1 MPEAVG
7 HTAAAILSEARS
19 LLLGGW
25 SRGAQARDRAGN
37 VVSAW
42 SEEARSWSL
51 LGGLLA
57 SWYRQQGQSLDLD
70 FVAHGFD
77 ARALGDAT
85 QAIGDVTGTA
95 SIDGWNDD
103 PARTLDEVIATVD
116 SALELLASPS
126 TSS

>member
-1 MPEAVG
+1 M
-7 HTAAAILSEARS
+7 
-19 LLLGGW
+19 
-25 SRGAQARDRAGN
+25 GN

-42 SEEARSWSL
+42 SEDASSWSL

-57 SWYRQQGQSLDLD
+57 SWYRQQGERLDLD

-85 QAIGDVTGTA
+85 QAIGEVTGTA

-103 PARTLDEVIATVD
+103 PARTHDGVIATID
-116 SALELLASPS
+116 RALELLAVPS
-126 TSS
+126 